1 MRDLSSFIT
10 QGRGG
15 GGGGREGGRNLQTE
29 KNKNNDCT
37 YHIFDSSSI

>member
-15 GGGGREGGRNLQTE
+15 GGGREGVRNLQTE
-29 KNKNNDCT
+29 KYKNNDCT